1 MKNSFATWNL
11 ALAHTMDRKIEEP
24 PRFGGEPGTPVPV
37 VDLDDLKTVSHMWD
51 ELQRQ
56 HPGTQ
61 FGVGV
66 EAVAQVCN
74 PGADVQAVYY
84 RVAQLGLLK
93 FTSEQKVDIDIPEA
107 QAHIA
112 EFQSKIA
119 PLMQDGKFTDAAFR
133 AIARIP
139 LVWMAPGV
147 VREGLLCDVEELLK
161 LCAA

>member
-1 MKNSFATWNL
+1 MDDEKFLRNVDKVL
-11 ALAHTMDRKIEEP
+11 EHTLDRKIEEP

-37 VDLDDLKTVSHMWD
+37 VDLDDIKAVAHLFD

-56 HPGTQ
+56 HPGRQ

-66 EAVAQVCN
+66 EAMAQICN

-93 FTSEQKVDIDIPEA
+93 FISEQKVDIPEV

-119 PLMQDGKFTDAAFR
+119 PLMLDGKFTDAAFR

-147 VREGLLCDVEELLK
+147 VSEGLPYDVEELLK